1 MAKMFQ
7 EIEGWFDFD
16 DIYELA
22 LRRSS
27 SRKPAR
33 FVEIGAY
40 KGRSSCY
47 LAERIAETGKAIRL
61 DVVDTFAGDPDV
73 GERDLWPEFAA
84 NLARAGVLPR
94 VQSHRCASLDA
105 APRFA
110 DGSLDFVFL
119 DARHTFEDV
128 QRDLAAW
135 WPKLGPG
142 GLFAGHDYGYSP
154 GVQAAVDAFVAAHG
168 FQHAFRTSGA
178 SWLIY
183 KSLVVDAAYCL
194 SLPRRADRRQKAAAQ
209 LRAAGLEGS
218 VTFFD
223 AIDGAALDHPHVVSD
238 GQAGCAASHLAA
250 LRAASE
256 TGHRHVLI
264 FEDDV
269 ELVPDF
275 LSRMATSLARCPSA
289 YDLCYVGALCVET
302 WGNYL
307 HPFDE
312 YVARVGSVC
321 GTHAYI
327 ANLEAL
333 PEIEAGLGGLG
344 RVIDDW
350 YAAWF
355 APRGD
360 TYAFVPYLAFQA
372 AGFSD
377 VAQGHNA
384 NAAHAH
390 YVWR

>member
-1 MAKMFQ
+1 MATMF
-7 EIEGWFDFD
+7 ESIEGWFDFD

-22 LRRSS
+22 LRRNSVL
-27 SRKPAR
+27 KPAR

-47 LAERIAETGKAIRL
+47 LAERIAETGKPIRF

-84 NLARAGVLPR
+84 NLARAGVLAR
-94 VQSHRCASLDA
+94 VGAHRCTSLDA
-105 APRFA
+105 ASQFA

-119 DARHTFEDV
+119 DARHSFEDA
-128 QRDLAAW
+128 QQDLAAW
-135 WPKLGPG
+135 WPKLRPG
-142 GLFAGHDYGYSP
+142 GLFAGHGYANSP
-154 GVQAAVDAFVAAHG
+154 GVRAAVDAFVAARGLH
-168 FQHAFRTSGA
+168 HAFRTSRA

-183 KSLVVDAAYCL
+183 KSLAVDAAYCL
-194 SLPRRADRRQKAAAQ
+194 SLPRRADRRQGAAAQ
-209 LRAAGLEGS
+209 FRAAGLADS
-218 VTFFD
+218 VAFFD
-223 AIDGAALDHPHVVSD
+223 AIDGAALDHPRAVSD

-250 LRAASE
+250 LRAACDA
-256 TGHRHVLI
+256 GHRHVLI

-275 LSRMATSLARCPSA
+275 MNRMTTSFARCPAA
-289 YDLCYVGALCVET
+289 YDLCYVGALCVES

-312 YVARVGSVC
+312 HMARVGSVC

-327 ANLEAL
+327 VNMETL
-333 PEIEAGLGGLG
+333 PEIEAGLADLG
-344 RVIDDW
+344 CVIDNW
-350 YAAWF
+350 YAARF

-360 TYAFVPYLAFQA
+360 TYAFAPYLAFQA

-384 NAAHAH
+384 NSAYAH